1 MYYSKLKDENKSL
14 KAKWEIILHTESD
27 ESKSIRRKQI
37 IENTLIL
44 NEHKLHLRMWQK
56 RLRSMQQF
64 REDIQL
70 SLNKSLSTNHYT
82 TLHNVVHHV
91 QMIHPQYTS
100 GNSNND
106 PLPPLNECDDNTEVT
121 FSDVQSRLSKITSCP
136 EESTGESI
144 PEDAVMSID
153 KIEYLAKSFKDNRI
167 LEMLQVLKGHKSQ
180 VLANGGVAK
189 LNKNAVAWLL
199 HEVFTTGLQ

>member
-1 MYYSKLKDENKSL
+1 MYFSKLKDENKSL

-70 SLNKSLSTNHYT
+70 SLNKSLN
-82 TLHNVVHHV
+82 LHF
-91 QMIHPQYTS
+91 IH
-100 GNSNND
+100 
-106 PLPPLNECDDNTEVT
+106 
-121 FSDVQSRLSKITSCP
+121 
-136 EESTGESI
+136 
-144 PEDAVMSID
+144 DAIV
-153 KIEYLAKSFKDNRI
+153 RP
-167 LEMLQVLKGHKSQ
+167 
-180 VLANGGVAK
+180 
-189 LNKNAVAWLL
+189 
-199 HEVFTTGLQ
+199 